1 MTFAATG
8 GITSPSRPI
17 MALFS
22 KYNPLHE
29 YLLRSGKD
37 ELTLS
42 LSEIETVLGEALPPS
57 ALSQRVW
64 WGNRRRG
71 AVQSQAWMK
80 AGYHVEKVDLD
91 NRQVTFRKP
100 DRIYTVNRIGDT
112 VLWDAS
118 LIKAFRQQMNWSQAE
133 LADQLNMRQQTIS
146 EWETGI
152 YAPTRSTSKLL
163 TLVAE
168 KAGFQYATDQ

>member
-1 MTFAATG
+1 MV
-8 GITSPSRPI
+8 TS
-17 MALFS
+17 S
-22 KYNPLHE
+22 KYQPLFE
-29 YLLRSGKD
+29 YLRHATQD

-42 LSEIETVLGEALPPS
+42 FAEIEELLGESLPTS
-57 ALSQRVW
+57 AYQQRIW

-80 AGYHVEKVDLD
+80 AGYHAEVVDLG
-91 NRQVTFRKP
+91 NQRITFRKP
-100 DRIYTVNRIGDT
+100 GRIYTVNRIGDT
-112 VLWDAS
+112 ILWDAD
-118 LIKAFRQQMNWSQAE
+118 LIKSFRQQMNWSQAD

-168 KAGFQYATDQ
+168 KAGFKYDVG